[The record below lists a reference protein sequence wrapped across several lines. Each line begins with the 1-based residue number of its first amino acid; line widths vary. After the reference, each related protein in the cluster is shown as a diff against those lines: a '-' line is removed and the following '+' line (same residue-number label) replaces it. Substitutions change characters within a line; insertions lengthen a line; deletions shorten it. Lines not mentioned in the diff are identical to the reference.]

1 MEQQHERELRQY
13 VIDNFLFGQGGSE
26 LKNDDSFMER
36 GIVDSTG
43 VLELVAFLEEQ
54 FQVKVED
61 EDLIPANLD
70 SINNLL
76 LYLKKKQQSLNK
88 RNPFI
93 RYEDL
98 SESA

>member
-61 EDLIPANLD
+61 EDLIPVNLD

-76 LYLKKKQQSLNK
+76 LYLKKKQQSLKK

-93 RYEDL
+93 RIEDL
-98 SESA
+98 PESA

>member
-36 GIVDSTG
+36 GIIDSTG

-76 LYLKKKQQSLNK
+76 LYLKKKQQSLKK

-93 RYEDL
+93 RLEDL

>member
-1 MEQQHERELRQY
+1 MERQYERELRQY

-43 VLELVAFLEEQ
+43 VLELVAFLEEK

-76 LYLKKKQQSLNK
+76 LYLKKRQPLKKSNA
-88 RNPFI
+88 FI
-93 RYEDL
+93 RIEGL
-98 SESA
+98 AESA

>member
-1 MEQQHERELRQY
+1 MERQYERDLRQY

-43 VLELVAFLEEQ
+43 VLELVAFLEEK

-76 LYLKKKQQSLNK
+76 LYLEKKQPLKKSNA
-88 RNPFI
+88 FI
-93 RYEDL
+93 GIEGL
-98 SESA
+98 AESA

>member
-43 VLELVAFLEEQ
+43 VLELVAFLEEK

-93 RYEDL
+93 RLEDL
-98 SESA
+98 PESA

>member
-76 LYLKKKQQSLNK
+76 LYLKKKQSLK
-88 RNPFI
+88 KSNPFI
-93 RYEDL
+93 RIEEL
-98 SESA
+98 PESA

>member
-70 SINNLL
+70 SVNNLL
-76 LYLKKKQQSLNK
+76 LYLKKKQQSLKK

-93 RYEDL
+93 RIEGL
-98 SESA
+98 AESA

>member
-1 MEQQHERELRQY
+1 M
-13 VIDNFLFGQGGSE
+13 
-26 LKNDDSFMER
+26 KNEDSFTER

-43 VLELVAFLEEQ
+43 VLELVAFLEET

-76 LYLKKKQQSLNK
+76 LYLKKKQSLKKSNE
-88 RNPFI
+88 FI
-93 RYEDL
+93 RFEEL
-98 SESA
+98 PESA

>member
-1 MEQQHERELRQY
+1 MERQYERELRQY

-43 VLELVAFLEEQ
+43 VLELVAFLEEK

-76 LYLKKKQQSLNK
+76 LYLEKKQPLKKSNE
-88 RNPFI
+88 FI
-93 RYEDL
+93 RIEGL
-98 SESA
+98 AESA